1 MRDRYG
7 LFEFSDH
14 LERIRTPMLVVAG
27 SQDGLTPAADIR
39 RVYERIGS
47 ADKTYL
53 EAGSGHGLSHE
64 YSHVDLVLGRH
75 APDEIYP
82 RVADWLE
89 ARRERTV
96 AAA

>member
-1 MRDRYG
+1 
-7 LFEFSDH
+7 
-14 LERIRTPMLVVAG
+14 
-27 SQDGLTPAADIR
+27 
-39 RVYERIGS
+39 
-47 ADKTYL
+47 
-53 EAGSGHGLSHE
+53 
-64 YSHVDLVLGRH
+64 VDLVLGRH